1 MIRWDL
7 SQGCKDFFQYLQVN
21 MICCNNKLKNK
32 NYMIASTDGEK
43 DSDEVEYLFM
53 IRVLQKISTER
64 ILLNIIK
71 AITTNKHL
79 QEFSSW
85 LSSNKPKIYEVTSL
99 IPGLSQWLKE
109 PALHLAVVQVKDKAW
124 ILHCCVCGIGWRLQ
138 LQFNSW
144 PGNFHMPWVGP

>member
-79 QEFSSW
+79 
-85 LSSNKPKIYEVTSL
+85 
-99 IPGLSQWLKE
+99 
-109 PALHLAVVQVKDKAW
+109 
-124 ILHCCVCGIGWRLQ
+124 
-138 LQFNSW
+138 
-144 PGNFHMPWVGP
+144 